1 MVKNGQKWLKMIN
14 IGLKKIKK
22 QSKIVKKQKLQIVI
36 FLFII
41 KLNIKKMMKNDKKT
55 LYFDQKRTKI
65 IK

>member
-1 MVKNGQKWLKMIN
+1 M
-14 IGLKKIKK
+14 IKK